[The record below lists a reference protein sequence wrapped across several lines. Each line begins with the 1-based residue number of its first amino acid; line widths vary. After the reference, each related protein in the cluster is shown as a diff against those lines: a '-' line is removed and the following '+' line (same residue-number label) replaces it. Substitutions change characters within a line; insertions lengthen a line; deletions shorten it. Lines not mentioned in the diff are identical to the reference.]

1 MSILKVLRVP
11 LSFSLFN
18 FQGPTHFLES
28 FLSVLTEPLSTVR
41 ELLYHI
47 HFRLST
53 LFSKFLKSFWNLF
66 HCFSKAFFCAF
77 PLSTVREL
85 LYHIHFRLS
94 TLFSKFLKSFWNLF
108 HCFSKAFFCAFK
120 LFCCL
125 CFSQATLLLY
135 HNYIESQYLFKFLL
149 TNQFVFSTYILYKM
163 LHLSIIFYKYDIF
176 YLYQDNLSTKTIILI
191 LLTSL

>member
-1 MSILKVLRVP
+1 MLCCVHLTVNLWVSSKYYGFLYLSRCLIFKVLRTFWKVFCRFLP
-11 LSFSLFN
+11 NLSQQCVNYYITFIF
-18 FQGPTHFLES
+18 FCQHF
-28 FLSVLTEPLSTVR
+28 
-41 ELLYHI
+41 
-47 HFRLST
+47 
-53 LFSKFLKSFWNLF
+53 FSKFLKSF
-66 HCFSKAFFCAF
+66 
-77 PLSTVREL
+77 
-85 LYHIHFRLS
+85 
-94 TLFSKFLKSFWNLF
+94 LKSL
-108 HCFSKAFFCAFK
+108 SLLLKAFFCAFK

-125 CFSQATLLLY
+125 CFPQATLLLY

>member
-1 MSILKVLRVP
+1 MLCCVHLTVISLSILKVLRVP
-11 LSFSLFN
+11 LSFRCLIFKVLRTFWKVFCRFLPNLSQQCVNYYIIFILVCQHF
-18 FQGPTHFLES
+18 FQS
-28 FLSVLTEPLSTVR
+28 FLKV
-41 ELLYHI
+41 
-47 HFRLST
+47 
-53 LFSKFLKSFWNLF
+53 FLKSL
-66 HCFSKAFFCAF
+66 SLLLKAFFC
-77 PLSTVREL
+77 V
-85 LYHIHFRLS
+85 
-94 TLFSKFLKSFWNLF
+94 
-108 HCFSKAFFCAFK
+108 FK

-125 CFSQATLLLY
+125 CFPQATLLLY

>member
-1 MSILKVLRVP
+1 MLCASHCKSLSILKVLRVP

-47 HFRLST
+47 RFRLST
-53 LFSKFLKSFWNLF
+53 LFSNFLKSF
-66 HCFSKAFFCAF
+66 
-77 PLSTVREL
+77 
-85 LYHIHFRLS
+85 
-94 TLFSKFLKSFWNLF
+94 LKSL
-108 HCFSKAFFCAFK
+108 SK
-120 LFCCL
+120 LFKSFTQCFQTFLLFL
-125 CFSQATLLLY
+125 CFPQATLLLY

-149 TNQFVFSTYILYKM
+149 TNQFIFSTYILYKM

>member
-1 MSILKVLRVP
+1 MLCASHCKSLSILKVLRVP

-53 LFSKFLKSFWNLF
+53 LFSKFLKSF
-66 HCFSKAFFCAF
+66 
-77 PLSTVREL
+77 
-85 LYHIHFRLS
+85 
-94 TLFSKFLKSFWNLF
+94 LKSL
-108 HCFSKAFFCAFK
+108 SLLLKAFFCAFK

-125 CFSQATLLLY
+125 CFPQATSLLY
-135 HNYIESQYLFKFLL
+135 HNHTESQYLFKFLL
-149 TNQFVFSTYILYKM
+149 TNQFVLTTYILCKM

>member
-1 MSILKVLRVP
+1 MLFRSP

-53 LFSKFLKSFWNLF
+53 LFSKFLKSFL
-66 HCFSKAFFCAF
+66 
-77 PLSTVREL
+77 
-85 LYHIHFRLS
+85 
-94 TLFSKFLKSFWNLF
+94 KFLSLLFKS
-108 HCFSKAFFCAFK
+108 FFCAFK

-125 CFSQATLLLY
+125 CFPQATLILY
-135 HNYIESQYLFKFLL
+135 HSFLQIA
-149 TNQFVFSTYILYKM
+149 TPFFNFFQKILNN
-163 LHLSIIFYKYDIF
+163 FYF
-176 YLYQDNLSTKTIILI
+176 ILI
-191 LLTSL
+191 NSIYSVYIYGIYYF

>member
-1 MSILKVLRVP
+1 MLCASHCNFFEYPQSITG
-11 LSFSLFN
+11 SFIFSLFN

-53 LFSKFLKSFWNLF
+53 LFSKFLKSFLK
-66 HCFSKAFFCAF
+66 SLSLLLKAFFC
-77 PLSTVREL
+77 V
-85 LYHIHFRLS
+85 
-94 TLFSKFLKSFWNLF
+94 
-108 HCFSKAFFCAFK
+108 FK

-125 CFSQATLLLY
+125 CFPQATLLLY

-163 LHLSIIFYKYDIF
+163 LHLLFISG
-176 YLYQDNLSTKTIILI
+176 
-191 LLTSL
+191 

>member
-1 MSILKVLRVP
+1 MLCCVHLTVNLWVSSKYYGFLYLSRCLIFKVLRTFWKV
-11 LSFSLFN
+11 
-18 FQGPTHFLES
+18 

-41 ELLYHI
+41 ELLYHTC
-47 HFRLST
+47 FCLST
-53 LFSKFLKSFWNLF
+53 LFSKFLKSF
-66 HCFSKAFFCAF
+66 
-77 PLSTVREL
+77 
-85 LYHIHFRLS
+85 
-94 TLFSKFLKSFWNLF
+94 LKSL
-108 HCFSKAFFCAFK
+108 SLLLKAFFCAFK

-125 CFSQATLLLY
+125 CFPQATLLLY

-149 TNQFVFSTYILYKM
+149 TNQFVFSSYILYKM

>member
-1 MSILKVLRVP
+1 MLCCVHLTVNLWVSSKYYGFLYLSRCLIFKVLRTFWKVFCRFLP
-11 LSFSLFN
+11 NLSQQCVNYYITFIFVC
-18 FQGPTHFLES
+18 QHF
-28 FLSVLTEPLSTVR
+28 
-41 ELLYHI
+41 
-47 HFRLST
+47 
-53 LFSKFLKSFWNLF
+53 
-66 HCFSKAFFCAF
+66 
-77 PLSTVREL
+77 
-85 LYHIHFRLS
+85 
-94 TLFSKFLKSFWNLF
+94 FSKFLKSFWNLF

>member
-11 LSFSLFN
+11 LSFRCLIFKVLRTFWKVFCRFLPNLSQQCMNYYITLIFVCQHF
-18 FQGPTHFLES
+18 FQT
-28 FLSVLTEPLSTVR
+28 
-41 ELLYHI
+41 
-47 HFRLST
+47 
-53 LFSKFLKSFWNLF
+53 FLKSF
-66 HCFSKAFFCAF
+66 
-77 PLSTVREL
+77 
-85 LYHIHFRLS
+85 
-94 TLFSKFLKSFWNLF
+94 LKSL
-108 HCFSKAFFCAFK
+108 SK
-120 LFCCL
+120 LFKSFTQCFQTFLLFL
-125 CFSQATLLLY
+125 CFTQATLLLY

>member
-53 LFSKFLKSFWNLF
+53 LFSKFLKSF
-66 HCFSKAFFCAF
+66 
-77 PLSTVREL
+77 
-85 LYHIHFRLS
+85 
-94 TLFSKFLKSFWNLF
+94 LKSLSLLF
-108 HCFSKAFFCAFK
+108 ISFFCAFK

-125 CFSQATLLLY
+125 CFPQATLLLY
-135 HNYIESQYLFKFLL
+135 HNYTESQYLFKFLL

-163 LHLSIIFYKYDIF
+163 LRLSIIFYKHDIF

>member
-1 MSILKVLRVP
+1 MLCASHCKSLSILKVLRVP

-53 LFSKFLKSFWNLF
+53 LFSKFLKSFL
-66 HCFSKAFFCAF
+66 
-77 PLSTVREL
+77 
-85 LYHIHFRLS
+85 
-94 TLFSKFLKSFWNLF
+94 KFLSKLFKSFTQCFQTFLLF
-108 HCFSKAFFCAFK
+108 
-120 LFCCL
+120 L
-125 CFSQATLLLY
+125 CFPQATLLLY

>member
-1 MSILKVLRVP
+1 MLCASHCKSLSILKVLRVP

-53 LFSKFLKSFWNLF
+53 LFSKFLKSF
-66 HCFSKAFFCAF
+66 
-77 PLSTVREL
+77 
-85 LYHIHFRLS
+85 
-94 TLFSKFLKSFWNLF
+94 LKSLSLLF
-108 HCFSKAFFCAFK
+108 KI
-120 LFCCL
+120 LFL
-125 CFSQATLLLY
+125 CFQTFLLFLCFPQATLLLY

-149 TNQFVFSTYILYKM
+149 TNQFVLLTYILYKM

>member
-1 MSILKVLRVP
+1 MLCASHCKSLSILKVLRVP

-47 HFRLST
+47 HLRLST
-53 LFSKFLKSFWNLF
+53 LFSKFLKSF
-66 HCFSKAFFCAF
+66 
-77 PLSTVREL
+77 
-85 LYHIHFRLS
+85 
-94 TLFSKFLKSFWNLF
+94 LKSLSLLF
-108 HCFSKAFFCAFK
+108 QSFF
-120 LFCCL
+120 L
-125 CFSQATLLLY
+125 CFQTFLLFVLSSATLLLY
-135 HNYIESQYLFKFLL
+135 HNYTESQYLFKFQL

-163 LHLSIIFYKYDIF
+163 LHLSIVFYKYDIF

>member
-1 MSILKVLRVP
+1 M
-11 LSFSLFN
+11 FN

-41 ELLYHI
+41 ESLYHI
-47 HFRLST
+47 RFRLST
-53 LFSKFLKSFWNLF
+53 LFSNFLKSF
-66 HCFSKAFFCAF
+66 
-77 PLSTVREL
+77 
-85 LYHIHFRLS
+85 
-94 TLFSKFLKSFWNLF
+94 LKSL
-108 HCFSKAFFCAFK
+108 SK
-120 LFCCL
+120 LFKSFTQCFQTFLLFL
-125 CFSQATLLLY
+125 CFPQATLLLY

-149 TNQFVFSTYILYKM
+149 TNQFVFLTYILYKM

>member
-1 MSILKVLRVP
+1 MLCASHCKSLSILKVLRVP

-53 LFSKFLKSFWNLF
+53 LFSKFLKSFL
-66 HCFSKAFFCAF
+66 
-77 PLSTVREL
+77 
-85 LYHIHFRLS
+85 
-94 TLFSKFLKSFWNLF
+94 KFLSLLFKS
-108 HCFSKAFFCAFK
+108 FFCAFK

-125 CFSQATLLLY
+125 CFPQATLILY
-135 HNYIESQYLFKFLL
+135 HSFLQIA
-149 TNQFVFSTYILYKM
+149 TPFFNFFQKILNN
-163 LHLSIIFYKYDIF
+163 FYF
-176 YLYQDNLSTKTIILI
+176 ILI
-191 LLTSL
+191 NSIYSVYIYGIYYF

>member
-1 MSILKVLRVP
+1 MLCASHCNFFEYPQSITG
-11 LSFSLFN
+11 SFIFSLFN

-53 LFSKFLKSFWNLF
+53 LFSKFLKSFLK
-66 HCFSKAFFCAF
+66 SLSLLLKAFFC
-77 PLSTVREL
+77 V
-85 LYHIHFRLS
+85 
-94 TLFSKFLKSFWNLF
+94 
-108 HCFSKAFFCAFK
+108 FK
-120 LFCCL
+120 PFCCL
-125 CFSQATLLLY
+125 CFPQATLLLY
-135 HNYIESQYLFKFLL
+135 HNYMESQYLFKFLL
-149 TNQFVFSTYILYKM
+149 TNQFVFSSYILYKM